1 MKVVQAEASSLCTGM
16 KFEDKDGID
25 RPVRMIKPGAWAA
38 ALGRGGGRVSELL
51 LVTSIVSTSDRTW
64 RTRQ

>member
-38 ALGRGGGRVSELL
+38 ALGRAGEGVRI
-51 LVTSIVSTSDRTW
+51 VTRNKH
-64 RTRQ
+64 REHL